1 MREGSDDANSV
12 ESSMCYAL
20 KRWTLV
26 CIRRKGSTST
36 KPNIITAR
44 GVGKFVSLTS
54 YRRYP
59 VKGLTSL
66 NLNNSNSPYK
76 AILDAIPRNR

>member
-1 MREGSDDANSV
+1 MEEGSDDANSV
-12 ESSMCYAL
+12 VRSMCYAL
-20 KRWTLV
+20 KRCTLV
-26 CIRRKGSTST
+26 YIRRKGSTST
-36 KPNIITAR
+36 KPNNITAR
-44 GVGKFVSLTS
+44 GVGKFMSLTS

-76 AILDAIPRNR
+76 AILNAISRNR